1 MGRPPVT
8 DIFISSARERERDA
22 QRIAEALRVLGYEV
36 WRDDQIPAHRLFGE
50 VFEERLVAAKV
61 VLVLWSAEGAKSEW
75 VRSEASRA
83 RAMGK
88 LVQLTLDKAPL
99 PMPFDQIQCANL
111 VGWSGEADAPGWRK
125 VVASIGYLANDGA
138 PALSI
143 EVPPD
148 PPLPTK
154 PSIALLPF
162 ANLSGDPEQDYF
174 ADGMV
179 EEIARALSR
188 VKSLFVIGGGSSLS
202 FKAKPITPRDAARTL
217 GVRYL
222 LEGSV
227 RRSGGRVRI
236 AVKLVD
242 GADGAQIWADRF
254 EDTLEDVFAL
264 QDRVAL
270 SVAGV
275 IEPAVHEADAR
286 RTASRPTGDLGSYD
300 LYLRAYSLYRT
311 LARADL
317 TTALELV
324 DQAIVLDPQNG
335 PALGLG
341 AFCRVFL
348 VGSGWSND
356 PTGELSQARALV
368 SRALKV
374 GADDPE
380 VLTNLAIAIGLA
392 GDRETS
398 VVLADRAVE
407 LNPGSSW
414 AWFASGF
421 ARTNIGEPGLGF
433 EHLEAALRLDPLSPL
448 RPNALG
454 VQGFAR
460 CAEGRFG
467 EAVVLL
473 KQAVQLLPDFLMGH
487 LFLAATLGHLGD
499 RAAGREAIARFQ
511 SLTSA
516 DFRTFAAGYLDP
528 GARQLLL
535 EGLDL
540 VEGAPASPI
549 AGATTPP

>member
-1 MGRPPVT
+1 MS
-8 DIFISSARERERDA
+8 DIFISYAHSAEPQAR
-22 QRIAEALRVLGYEV
+22 RIAEALRALGYGV
-36 WRDDQIPAHRLFGE
+36 WRDDEIPDHRVFAE
-50 VFEERLVAAKV
+50 VLEERLAAAKV
-61 VLVLWSAEGAKSEW
+61 VLVLWSSEAAKSEW

-83 RAMGK
+83 RSMGK
-88 LVQLTLDKAPL
+88 LVQLTLDKSPL

-111 VGWSGEADAPGWRK
+111 VGWAGEVDAPGWRK
-125 VVASIGYLANDGA
+125 VVASIGDLAYAGA
-138 PALSI
+138 PVLSL
-143 EVPPD
+143 EAPPE
-148 PPLPTK
+148 PPLPSK

-162 ANLSGDPEQDYF
+162 SNLSGDPEQDYF

-202 FKAKPITPRDAARTL
+202 FKAKPTTPRDAARTL
-217 GVRYL
+217 GVRYV

-227 RRSGGRVRI
+227 RKSGGRVRI

-242 GADGAQIWADRF
+242 GTDGAQIWADRF

-286 RTASRPTGDLGSYD
+286 RIASRPTGDLGSYD

-317 TTALELV
+317 VAALALL
-324 DQAIVLDPQNG
+324 DRAIILDPENG

-348 VGSGWSND
+348 VASGWSDD
-356 PTGELSQARALV
+356 PTGQLSQARALV

-392 GDRETS
+392 GDSETS

-421 ARTNIGEPGLGF
+421 AKTNIGEPGLGF
-433 EHLEAALRLDPLSPL
+433 EHLETALRLDPLSPL
-448 RPNALG
+448 RPNTLG

-460 CAEGRFG
+460 FAEGRFG
-467 EAVVLL
+467 EAVALL
-473 KQAVQLLPDFLMGH
+473 KQAIQLLPDFLMGQ
-487 LFLAATLGHLGD
+487 LFLAACFGHLGD
-499 RAAGREAIARFQ
+499 PAAGREAIARFQ
-511 SLTSA
+511 NLTPA

-528 GARQLLL
+528 RARHLLL

-540 VEGAPASPI
+540 V
-549 AGATTPP
+549 AGATASPAADATTP